1 MVSCIYEGRVRHT
14 RSRPVIHQF
23 NYRWFMMYL
32 DLDELPALFEKRWFW
47 SVSRPALARF
57 RRCDHLG
64 PENQPL
70 AESVRDLVDEQ
81 LGKRPDGPIRL
92 LTSLSYFG
100 YCFNPVSFYY
110 CFAADGETIEYIVSE
125 VNNTPWGERDTY
137 VMKCKDADATESYWR
152 FRPAKKLHVSPFM
165 PMEVEYDWVL
175 ARPGDRLSV
184 YMANSLDGARIFS
197 AAMNLKR
204 KPISSRSLAAVLLRF
219 PLQSFKVIL
228 TIYWE
233 ALRLWVKRC
242 PLYIHPG
249 KDISG
254 KEKEV
259 MAP

>member
-32 DLDELPALFEKRWFW
+32 DLDELPTLFEKRWFW

-57 RRCDHLG
+57 RRSDHLG

-70 AESVRDLVDEQ
+70 AESVRDLVEEQ

-110 CFAADGETIEYIVSE
+110 CFTADGETIEYIVSE

-152 FRPAKKLHVSPFM
+152 FRPAKKMHVSPFM

-249 KDISG
+249 KNISG